1 MNSPKIRFVSQF
13 SACPFSCFFLL
24 RLSNC
29 SGLVVFRDL
38 HSLQRAANRYRERS
52 RVLKKQSDSLSVVA
66 RFFARLMATLRW
78 TARRIAFEGA
88 LAYSDAL
95 TALMM
100 MYARVFHREQWEMLT
115 EQIRTQ
121 DQAMML

>member
-1 MNSPKIRFVSQF
+1 M
-13 SACPFSCFFLL
+13 L
-24 RLSNC
+24 
-29 SGLVVFRDL
+29 
-38 HSLQRAANRYRERS
+38 
-52 RVLKKQSDSLSVVA
+52 A
-66 RFFARLMATLRW
+66 RFFARVMATLRW

-100 MYARVFHREQWEMLT
+100 MYARVFHREQWEMIS

>member
-1 MNSPKIRFVSQF
+1 M
-13 SACPFSCFFLL
+13 L
-24 RLSNC
+24 
-29 SGLVVFRDL
+29 
-38 HSLQRAANRYRERS
+38 
-52 RVLKKQSDSLSVVA
+52 A
-66 RFFARLMATLRW
+66 RFFARVVASLRW

-100 MYARVFHREQWEMLT
+100 MYARVFHREQWEMIS